1 MKNKFLTVFA
11 VFDEATQKKLKSFQD
26 SVLGLGCPGTQT
38 MDIPFHISLGSFKVE
53 DERELKARIKSAC
66 SHQRAFEIR
75 LQKVGHFSNRVLFIE
90 PEENAPLRRLHDLFD
105 GNFADG
111 FPWHAHAT
119 IFCGEEAQVIKAK
132 SRLDDIFVPIQGKI
146 TGIQMGEFFP
156 TRMISAEDFCERR
169 QNMALPPFA
178 ENAPGRATNFCLPYP
193 AIHRNRNSCPA
204 RNNASQNDTFFR

>member
-1 MKNKFLTVFA
+1 MANSNSGGMNQDKFLTVFA
-11 VFDEATQKKLKSFQD
+11 VFDEATQKKLKGFQD

-53 DERELKARIKSAC
+53 DECEAERKLKARITSAC

-75 LQKVGHFSNRVLFIE
+75 LHKVGHFSNRVLFIE

-105 GNFADG
+105 GNFTDG

-132 SRLDDIFVPIQGKI
+132 ACLDKIFTPVNGTI

-156 TRMISAEDFCERR
+156 TRMI
-169 QNMALPPFA
+169 LA
-178 ENAPGRATNFCLPYP
+178 ENFCG
-193 AIHRNRNSCPA
+193 
-204 RNNASQNDTFFR
+204 